1 MRSATQDSSP
11 RRVRSKL
18 TAGVVAGFVLLG
30 PALVLASDVDVAVVD
45 VTTPTSAVTLAPGAS
60 GSITINMSVT
70 GNQSGTATFEVYRNW
85 TLSGGTFTGSNPQE
99 FAVAPRAGG
108 DPATTL
114 STTGTVTVAAGQSSG
129 TFTLAVGAFDITNTN
144 TSGAKL
150 AAGDSSSYS
159 VTVTA
164 PADTTPPVITPTVVG
179 TVGTNGWYTSDV
191 TVSWSV
197 VDGQSSISSSSG
209 CDSTTVD
216 ADTPGVTFTCS
227 ATSAGGT
234 DSKSVTITRDATAP
248 TISGS
253 ASPAANGAGW
263 NKTDVTVSFSCGD
276 GTSGVASCGP
286 NTTLTDDG
294 ADQSVMGTAV
304 DGAGNTSTATVS
316 GIDIDKTAP
325 VVSVTGVANG
335 ATYTL
340 GSVPLAGCSTSDA
353 LSGVK
358 TSATAGAP
366 AGGPVGSVTVT
377 CAGAEDNAGNTN
389 SASATYQVVYA
400 WTGFFQPVD
409 NPTIVA
415 GQITNFGWNKAKAGS
430 AIPVKFDLGGN
441 QGLDIFAAGYPKVT
455 SVVCN
460 TAATNGDLVEETVTA
475 NTSGLKYDPLA
486 GQYVYV
492 WKTATTFAGKCF
504 RLDVKLVDDT
514 THSAYFNF
522 TK

>member
-18 TAGVVAGFVLLG
+18 TAGVVAAFVLLG
-30 PALVLASDVDVAVVD
+30 PALVLASEVDVAVVD
-45 VTTPTSAVTLAPGAS
+45 VTTPTNSVAVAPG
-60 GSITINMSVT
+60 GSAGITINMSVT
-70 GNQSGTATFEVYRNW
+70 GNQAGFATFEVYRDW

-99 FAVAPRAGG
+99 FAVAPRSGG

-129 TFTLAVGAFDITNTN
+129 TFALAVGAFDITNSNAT
-144 TSGAKL
+144 GAKL
-150 AAGDSSSYS
+150 AAGDSSTYS

-164 PADTTPPVITPTVVG
+164 PSDTSPPVITPTIVG
-179 TVGTNGWYTSDV
+179 TLGNDGWYTTDV

-197 VDGQSSISSSSG
+197 VDAESSVSSTSG

-216 ADTPGVTFTCS
+216 ADTSGVTLTCS

-234 DSKSVTITRDATAP
+234 ASKAVTIKRDATAP
-248 TISGS
+248 TISGW

-263 NKTDVTVSFSCGD
+263 NNSDVTVSFSCGD
-276 GTSGVASCGP
+276 DMSGVASCEP
-286 NTTLTDDG
+286 DATLTDDG
-294 ADQSVMGTAV
+294 ADQSVVGTAV

-316 GIDIDKTAP
+316 GIDIDETEP
-325 VVSVTGVANG
+325 VVSVTGVTNG
-335 ATYTL
+335 ATYIL
-340 GSVPLAGCSTSDA
+340 GSVPTAGCSTSDA

-358 TSATAGAP
+358 THATAGAP

-377 CAGAEDNAGNTN
+377 CAGAQDNAGNTN

-409 NPTIVA
+409 NPTVVN
-415 GQITNFGWNKAKAGS
+415 GQITDFGWNKAKAGS
-430 AIPVKFDLGGN
+430 AIPVKFALGGN

-475 NTSGLKYDPLA
+475 NTSGLKYDAVA

-504 RLDVKLVDDT
+504 RLDVTLVDDT